1 MTRPPVCPHC
11 QHTMVVSARSMP
23 DGNSFS
29 FWRCNCPE
37 LPLPDPAEKPK
48 PVERKLAIIGSL
60 GSAGQNLLCPFCK
73 EPMTLENTDGNIG
86 QWACNNIHSLTEE
99 QLNGILEKAAP
110 PKHGAS
116 CPKAKAKVKAK
127 AAAKSLPAPAN
138 RVVLQI
144 TDEVDA
150 LRHLFRLLHI
160 VHATT
165 SDAVNGSLSL
175 SGPAAVGK
183 TGDPIKDRYVS
194 WLTLYT
200 VEANTRRSTA
210 ELAKLVTNL
219 RAALR
224 IPLHAKIESD
234 YAFADPKDPTAEFVR
249 AIIAEFRNYTHDKL
263 NHGTTDAELCQTF
276 GETLGIEAAITACFE
291 HALWRIPGTHVLFKL
306 DELPRALSRNEHW
319 RKTIG
324 A

>member
-1 MTRPPVCPHC
+1 
-11 QHTMVVSARSMP
+11 MVVSARLMP

-48 PVERKLAIIGSL
+48 PVERKLSIIGNL
-60 GSAGQNLLCPFCK
+60 GSVGHNLLCPFCK
-73 EPMTLENTDGNIG
+73 EPMTLESVDGNIG
-86 QWACNNIHSLTEE
+86 QWACNSIHTLTEE
-99 QLNGILEKAAP
+99 QLNGILEKAVPAAQFKPAP
-110 PKHGAS
+110 PKQSAS
-116 CPKAKAKVKAK
+116 CPNTKAKTKAKTK

-144 TDEVDA
+144 TEEVEA

-183 TGDPIKDRYVS
+183 TGDPIKDRYES

-210 ELAKLVTNL
+210 ELAKLVANL
-219 RAALR
+219 RTALR

-234 YAFADPKDPTAEFVR
+234 YAFSDPEDPAAEFVR
-249 AIIAEFRNYTHDKL
+249 AIITEFRNYTHDKL
-263 NHGTTDAELCQTF
+263 SHGTTDAELCQTF
-276 GETLGIEAAITACFE
+276 GETLGIEAATTTCFE
-291 HALWRIPGTHVLFKL
+291 HALWRIPGSHVLFKL
-306 DELPRALSRNEHW
+306 DELPLALSRNDSW
-319 RKTIG
+319 RKIIG